1 MLFLIFLSL
10 YIIVIPFDSDLN
22 TAQLLWRR
30 INFNGS

>member
-10 YIIVIPFDSDLN
+10 YIVIPFDSDLN
-22 TAQLLWRR
+22 TAQLLLRR